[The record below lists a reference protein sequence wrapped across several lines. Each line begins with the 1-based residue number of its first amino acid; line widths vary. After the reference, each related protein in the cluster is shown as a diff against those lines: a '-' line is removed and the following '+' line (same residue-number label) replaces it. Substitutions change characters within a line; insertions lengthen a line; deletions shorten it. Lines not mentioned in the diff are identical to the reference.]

1 MAEYV
6 LDASE
11 LKERAKELHAGDRV
25 ILSGVVYT
33 SRDAAHKRIVKLIE
47 EGGQS
52 LTEALSG
59 VDEALQKIDKINIDE
74 LNEAITDLKNVVGPL
89 AKLFGKK

>member
-1 MAEYV
+1 MAEFI

-47 EGGQS
+47 
-52 LTEALSG
+52 
-59 VDEALQKIDKINIDE
+59 
-74 LNEAITDLKNVVGPL
+74 
-89 AKLFGKK
+89 

>member
-1 MAEYV
+1 MAEFI
-6 LDASE
+6 LDTSE

-47 EGGQS
+47 EGG
-52 LTEALSG
+52 
-59 VDEALQKIDKINIDE
+59 E
-74 LNEAITDLKNVVGPL
+74 LPFDLDGACIYYAGPTP
-89 AKLFGKK
+89 APQVCR

>member
-1 MAEYV
+1 MAEFI

-47 EGGQS
+47 EDG
-52 LTEALSG
+52 
-59 VDEALQKIDKINIDE
+59 E
-74 LNEAITDLKNVVGPL
+74 LPFDACTAGSADRLVRPHNVGKNGPFCS
-89 AKLFGKK
+89 AAS